1 MDTVSTCN
9 GRLGDKRGVWEYGMV
24 FRPVQNQN
32 DRSRW
37 LIDDAHS
44 AKVVPTQRR
53 AAQWGEW
60 PVSLDKTRKVNV
72 SL

>member
-32 DRSRW
+32 DRGRW
-37 LIDDAHS
+37 LIGDAHS
-44 AKVVPTQRR
+44 AKVVPT
-53 AAQWGEW
+53 
-60 PVSLDKTRKVNV
+60 
-72 SL
+72 